1 MTFRTRLTVV
11 SIALVLLTYAIS
23 CVVVAVVLWS
33 KAESDARQQLSEA
46 SRLILH
52 ELHSRREQFA
62 ARAGHIVQQED
73 LPQTVWFLTTY
84 RNEAESLMN
93 YTNSLEEL
101 AASLLD
107 RIKIAV
113 FDRAMLLDPD
123 GRVIILATQGLA
135 GDDDALGV
143 FVPQQ
148 HGRPRFSVAHID
160 ENDHAVWESA
170 DISETD
176 IAQNISSL
184 LTSTLTNPDEPILSE
199 STPMASGYVEFM
211 GRIVLQCVIPILYPD
226 FNKPAGHDD
235 AEILVGYLS
244 LSTFLDQEEI
254 ERLSQ
259 VSRMHVNLYLDDGLS
274 VGTLPDYAHV
284 PADDV
289 RPLSSANAVNREV
302 SVYFTDAV
310 VQQTSYYGS
319 FFALQDFQNQPL
331 GRIMVFWSKMQARA
345 HLTYTMISLIV
356 VGLLVIVVVSS
367 VISFLTGRTFAQPL
381 VDLAERMQGMAQ
393 GGGNLTHRLDVRSS
407 EEITELAHWFNV
419 FVEKLREIVVEVMTS
434 TDYVATASQQLR
446 GTAETIAQD
455 VGGQSAS
462 ILRIANMME
471 SISQSARENQSF
483 ADDQAALVN
492 QTSVYTSDIAASIQ
506 KNTVDANAQLQ
517 GARHI
522 QDYVKNMSSTSR
534 QVAEHAYTAASLS
547 ADTASSVTEMSQAAH
562 EIAGST
568 HEQVESTKKAVELV
582 TKMTCISSAARAK
595 AQHTVTLAEE
605 ALLVAS
611 HGQQA
616 VSQMVDGMEAIAE
629 GSDQISDII
638 ELIGD
643 IAEQTDL
650 LALNAAIEAARAG
663 QHGVGFGVVAD
674 EVRKLAERVGNSSKE
689 ITLLIRESNKR
700 VKQGSAVVHD
710 ASTALETIVHN
721 VTGTVTQVKALAA
734 ASEEQEAHSE
744 MVVHTITTV
753 ENLAVLIERATNQQ
767 VVAVEDVLKTME
779 NLAAVADAITAHTER
794 QVKDG
799 EEVEDIMGGLAE
811 LSARIHTATL
821 EQVSGT
827 TEAFNLVQNIA
838 EKAKYIVQ
846 RTTHQHVR
854 SQHVFEEIQSL
865 EATATRNVE
874 ELQKAQQSIRELV
887 VSVEKLRHLVQR
899 FTV

>member
-1 MTFRTRLTVV
+1 MTFRARLTVV
-11 SIALVLLTYAIS
+11 SIALVLLTYAIA
-23 CVVVAVVLWS
+23 CVVVAAVLWS

-84 RNEAESLMN
+84 RNEAESLTN
-93 YTNSLEEL
+93 YTSSLEEL

-123 GRVIILATQGLA
+123 GRVIVLAAQGLA
-135 GDDDALGV
+135 GDDALGV
-143 FVPQQ
+143 YVPQQ
-148 HGRPRFSVAHID
+148 NGLTRFSVAHID
-160 ENDHAVWESA
+160 HDDHAVWEAA
-170 DISETD
+170 DLSETD
-176 IAQNISSL
+176 IAQNISPL
-184 LTSTLTNPDEPILSE
+184 LTSTLTNPEPILSA
-199 STPMASGYVEFM
+199 STPMAAGYVEFM
-211 GRIVLQCVIPILYPD
+211 GQIALQCVIPILYPD
-226 FNKPAGHDD
+226 FSKPEGS
-235 AEILVGYLS
+235 AEADILVGYLS
-244 LSTFLDQEEI
+244 LSTFLDQKEI
-254 ERLSQ
+254 ERLSL
-259 VSRMHVNLYLDDGLS
+259 VSRMHVNLYLNDGLS
-274 VGTLPDYAHV
+274 VGTLPEYAHV
-284 PADDV
+284 PANNP
-289 RPLSSANAVNREV
+289 RPLAFEDAADQDIRM
-302 SVYFTDAV
+302 YFTDAV

-319 FFALQDFQNQPL
+319 FFALQDFQSQPIGTMML
-331 GRIMVFWSKMQARA
+331 FWSKMQARA

-434 TDYVATASQQLR
+434 TDYVTTASQQLR

-462 ILRIANMME
+462 ILRIANMMK

-483 ADDQAALVN
+483 ADEQATLVN
-492 QTSVYTSDIAASIQ
+492 QTSVYTSEIAASIQ
-506 KNTVDANAQLQ
+506 KNTVDADAQLQ

-522 QDYVKNMSSTSR
+522 QDYVKNMSDTSR
-534 QVAEHAYTAASLS
+534 QVAEHAHTAASLS
-547 ADTASSVTEMSQAAH
+547 MDTASSVTEMSRAAH

-582 TKMTCISSAARAK
+582 TNMTRISSAARAK

-605 ALLVAS
+605 ALSVAS
-611 HGQQA
+611 HGQEA
-616 VSQMVDGMEAIAE
+616 VIQMVDGMEAIAD
-629 GSDQISDII
+629 GSEQISDII

-674 EVRKLAERVGNSSKE
+674 EVRKLAERVSNSSKE

-710 ASTALETIVHN
+710 ASSALETIVHN
-721 VTGTVTQVKALAA
+721 VTDTVKQAKALAA
-734 ASEEQEAHSE
+734 ASAEQEAHSE
-744 MVVHTITTV
+744 MVVRTITTV

-767 VVAVEDVLKTME
+767 VVAVEDVLTTME

-794 QVKDG
+794 HVKDG
-799 EEVEDIMGGLAE
+799 EQIEDIMGGLAE
-811 LSARIHTATL
+811 LSDRIHTATL

-827 TEAFNLVQNIA
+827 TEAFNLMQNIA
-838 EKAKYIVQ
+838 EKAQHIVE

-854 SQHVFEEIQSL
+854 SRHVFEEIQSL
-865 EATATRNVE
+865 ETTSARNAE
-874 ELQKAQQSIRELV
+874 ELQQAQHSTQELV